1 MKVAEN
7 IKKWL
12 RNEDGATAIE
22 YALIAAAMGV
32 ALVPAMQAFGGGV
45 DEVYGRIVELL
56 NDPSVTF

>member
-1 MKVAEN
+1 VRVADK

-32 ALVPAMQAFGGGV
+32 ALVPAMEAFGGGV
-45 DEVYGRIVELL
+45 NEVYGRIVELL
-56 NDPSVTF
+56 NDPSVSF

>member
-1 MKVAEN
+1 VKIADK
-7 IKKWL
+7 IKELL

-32 ALVPAMQAFGGGV
+32 ALVPAMAAFGSGV

-56 NDPSVTF
+56 NDPSVSF